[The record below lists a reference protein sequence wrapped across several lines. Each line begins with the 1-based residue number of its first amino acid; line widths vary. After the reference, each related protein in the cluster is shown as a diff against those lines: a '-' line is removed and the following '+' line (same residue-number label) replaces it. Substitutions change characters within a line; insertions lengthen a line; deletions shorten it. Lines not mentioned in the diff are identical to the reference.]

1 MLKQLIVENFV
12 LLDKLELD
20 FCDGYSVI
28 TGETGAGKSLI
39 ADAIQGVTGGKL
51 SPDQIKMNCKS
62 SYIEAT
68 FTINK
73 NIKKL
78 LELNGFEDLEETIT
92 LSRTLQRSGNKCRI
106 NGELIS
112 LNLLKQVGES
122 LIDIIGQHD
131 NQYLFKTDRH
141 RIILD
146 LMGDKKHKELIDNV
160 SSLAKKLN
168 LLKNE
173 YQELDK
179 NSKESKRQLDFFKFE
194 LKEISEA
201 ELKIGEDEELKQER
215 EKLVHAEELSSNL
228 MEAYQELY
236 SGENISSIR
245 DRLNSVSRNIMDC
258 VRYAPELESIN
269 NQLDEAIIT
278 IEEVAR
284 SIRDISDDV
293 DLNPETLYEVEQR
306 LNLVIKL
313 KNKYGGTIEDIIKYQ
328 EELSQKVSFSEN
340 SEEKLEQLLNEIN
353 IVEKDY
359 REKALSL
366 HNSRIQIAETIE
378 PHIEKELSE
387 LGMDKTKFKVNI
399 SVKEENH
406 ISENG
411 IDFIE
416 FLISPNPGEPLR
428 SLSKTASGGEISRI
442 MLALRMVLQKEG
454 QTQTL
459 IFDEI
464 DTGISGKAALTVSEK
479 IGKLSQDF
487 QIICIT
493 HLPVVACMS
502 DEHLW
507 IEKSSTE
514 NETNVSVFKLSN
526 DKRIEKLAQMSGGK
540 INQNALDY
548 AKDIYENALKYK
560 KNFNKVK
567 I

>member
-62 SYIEAT
+62 AYIEAT

-73 NIKKL
+73 NLKKL

-141 RIILD
+141 RVILD

-160 SSLAKKLN
+160 SSLAKKLT

-201 ELKIGEDEELKQER
+201 ELKIGEDDELKQER

-269 NQLDEAIIT
+269 NQLDEAIFM

-353 IVEKDY
+353 IVE
-359 REKALSL
+359 
-366 HNSRIQIAETIE
+366 
-378 PHIEKELSE
+378 
-387 LGMDKTKFKVNI
+387 
-399 SVKEENH
+399 
-406 ISENG
+406 
-411 IDFIE
+411 
-416 FLISPNPGEPLR
+416 
-428 SLSKTASGGEISRI
+428 
-442 MLALRMVLQKEG
+442 
-454 QTQTL
+454 
-459 IFDEI
+459 
-464 DTGISGKAALTVSEK
+464 
-479 IGKLSQDF
+479 
-487 QIICIT
+487 
-493 HLPVVACMS
+493 
-502 DEHLW
+502 
-507 IEKSSTE
+507 
-514 NETNVSVFKLSN
+514 
-526 DKRIEKLAQMSGGK
+526 
-540 INQNALDY
+540 
-548 AKDIYENALKYK
+548 
-560 KNFNKVK
+560 
-567 I
+567 

>member
-20 FCDGYSVI
+20 FCSGYSVI

-62 SYIEAT
+62 AYIEAS
-68 FTINK
+68 FTINE
-73 NIKKL
+73 NIKKI
-78 LELNGFEDLEETIT
+78 LESNGFDELEDTII
-92 LSRTLQRSGNKCRI
+92 LSRTIQRSGTKCRI

-112 LNLLKQVGES
+112 LNLLKQIGEN

-146 LMGDKKHKELIDNV
+146 SMGNIEHKDLLDKV
-160 SSLAKKLN
+160 SSTSKKLT
-168 LLKNE
+168 LIKNE
-173 YQELDK
+173 YETLER
-179 NSKESKRQLDFFKFE
+179 NSKENKRQLEFFKFE
-194 LKEISEA
+194 LKEIEESD
-201 ELKIGEDEELKQER
+201 LKIGEDEELKQER
-215 EKLVHAEELSSNL
+215 EKLVHAEDLNRTL
-228 MEAYQELY
+228 MESYQELY
-236 SGENISSIR
+236 SGDNIESIR
-245 DRLNSVSRNIMDC
+245 DRLNSVSRNLIDC
-258 VRYAPELESIN
+258 VRYAPEIESIN
-269 NQLDEAIIT
+269 NQLDEAIVM
-278 IEEVAR
+278 IEEVSR
-284 SIRDISDDV
+284 SIRDISDDI
-293 DLNPETLYEVEQR
+293 DLNPETLHEVEQR

-313 KNKYGGTIEDIIKYQ
+313 KNKYGGSIEDILSYQ
-328 EELSQKVSFSEN
+328 QELYEKVSLTEN
-340 SEEKLEQLLNEIN
+340 SEEKLESLQKEIS
-353 IVEKDY
+353 VLEKKY
-359 REKALSL
+359 KEFSLAL
-366 HNSRIQIAETIE
+366 HNSRLKIAQNIE
-378 PHIEKELSE
+378 PLIEKELSE
-387 LGMDKTKFKVNI
+387 LGMANTKFKVNI
-399 SVKEENH
+399 NIKEENYV
-406 ISENG
+406 SENG

-442 MLALRMVLQKEG
+442 MLSLRMVLQKEG
-454 QTQTL
+454 QTETL

-479 IGKLSQDF
+479 IGKLSNDF

-493 HLPVVACMS
+493 HLPVVAAMS

-507 IEKSSTE
+507 IEKISTE
-514 NETNVSVFKLSN
+514 NETKVSVIKLTE
-526 DKRIEKLAQMSGGK
+526 DHRIEKLAQMSGGK
-540 INQNALDY
+540 VNQNGLDY

-560 KNFNKVK
+560 RDFSKVK